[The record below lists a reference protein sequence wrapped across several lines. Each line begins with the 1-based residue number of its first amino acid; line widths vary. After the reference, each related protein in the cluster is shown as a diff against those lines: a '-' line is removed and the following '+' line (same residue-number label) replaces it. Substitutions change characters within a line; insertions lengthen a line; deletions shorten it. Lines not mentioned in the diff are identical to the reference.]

1 MSTHPGDTPD
11 QTAVRQARLPYAT
24 LADWLEG
31 RLEPADA
38 AHVAATV
45 EHGDPSLQAAARWLQ
60 GFLRCTDQMPLLTPP
75 PLVRQ
80 RLRQHFRRWS
90 EAKAILEQP
99 PLIAEMMLL
108 FDSRMDRPLV
118 QVRGS
123 GDSSAVHLAFRSDQ
137 ADLVVDLHPQPEGT
151 LRLEGQVLPIDA
163 EGSPVFEAT
172 ATGDGFSRRSVDGDE
187 LGRFVLDCLPASQT
201 ELRVSNGELM
211 LVAGL
216 DLRRGQT

>member
-1 MSTHPGDTPD
+1 MSTHPGESPR
-11 QTAVRQARLPYAT
+11 QTAGRPARLPYST

-31 RLEPADA
+31 RLEPAEA
-38 AHVAATV
+38 ARVAAEV
-45 EHGDPSLQAAARWLQ
+45 EHGDPALQSAARWLG
-60 GFLRCTDQMPLLTPP
+60 GFLRCSDQMPLLTPP

-90 EAKAILEQP
+90 QAKAILEQP

-108 FDSRMDRPLV
+108 FDSRMDRPMM
-118 QVRGS
+118 QVRGA
-123 GDSSAVHLAFRSDQ
+123 GDTTAVHLAFRSDQ

-151 LRLEGQVLPIDA
+151 FRLEGQVLPIDA
-163 EGSPVFEAT
+163 EASPVFEAI
-172 ATGDGFSRRSVDGDE
+172 ASSEGFMIRSVDGDE
-187 LGRFVLDCLPASQT
+187 LGRFVLNALPATRT
-201 ELRVSNGELM
+201 ELRVTNGELL